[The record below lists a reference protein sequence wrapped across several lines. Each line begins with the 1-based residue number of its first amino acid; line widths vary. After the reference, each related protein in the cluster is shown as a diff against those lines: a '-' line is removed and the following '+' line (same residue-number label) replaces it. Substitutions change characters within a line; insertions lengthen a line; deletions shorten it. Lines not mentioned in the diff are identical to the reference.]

1 MHRFDVYPN
10 PESRERLP
18 DLVVLQSELLE
29 RLDNGVVAPL
39 RGQGGGRSIPILR
52 LNPVVE
58 VEGQPYFVRIQDLAA
73 IPAHRPRQAVCN
85 PATRLQPVCNL
96 SSEREARLAALD
108 LLFTGVL

>member
-1 MHRFDVYPN
+1 
-10 PESRERLP
+10 
-18 DLVVLQSELLE
+18 VLQSELLE
-29 RLDNGVVAPL
+29 RLDNVVVAPL

>member
-29 RLDNGVVAPL
+29 RLDNVVVAPL

-73 IPAHRPRQAVCN
+73 IPAHRLRQAVCN
-85 PATRLQPVCNL
+85 PATRL
-96 SSEREARLAALD
+96 
-108 LLFTGVL
+108 